1 MLVILSGTL
10 CLRPRPM
17 PRTYKKHGQGS
28 DQSQGLCHQSQG

>member
-1 MLVILSGTL
+1 
-10 CLRPRPM
+10 M